1 MTEYITK
8 EQAWEIVKIVARHGG
23 IDSIINADKR
33 LAAIPPAD
41 VAPVVHAHW
50 KFYGENGHGY
60 GEWMCTHCRSVT
72 GEKYAKNY
80 CPFCGSRMDGGD
92 QPCK

>member
-1 MTEYITK
+1 M
-8 EQAWEIVKIVARHGG
+8 KIIEELPA
-23 IDSIINADKR
+23 
-33 LAAIPPAD
+33 AD